1 MSSGTSIHSA
11 TRALRAA
18 VVLGA
23 AALLVSACS
32 SAGASTAPAAS
43 NAAGAAP
50 SSAASASGAAPAS
63 ASSGGQSATITFMEA
78 MSSGTLKT
86 TLDGLVSQFEKAY
99 PNITVTLI
107 PEPNYATLQQ
117 KEEASVAAGNPPTIG
132 QAYEN
137 WAATYAASNA
147 IVPLTS
153 YISGPNGVSSSEQ
166 SDFWTGI
173 WQDLYLP
180 DGKIWMWPF
189 NKSDYIMYYN
199 QNMLQADHLT
209 VPTTWTQFAAD
220 AKAATTGGDWGLSMN
235 PGTSSAPAN
244 GTYMFVS
251 MMRAYGGHLLLNGK
265 PDLNTSAAVQALT
278 LLATM
283 EKEGALKV
291 GTNYPGQT
299 ALGAGKSLFDM
310 STVASYYYN
319 QQAVGTKFTMG
330 TAAFPNGPAGQGNA
344 MQGTNIVI
352 FAKSTPAQQQ
362 AGWTFMHWLTGT
374 QQTATWASGSGYL
387 PVTKSG
393 LAAMS
398 SYVATHPY
406 VTIASQSLQSAR
418 GVPAQSWFTEEQ
430 GAIATALESVLI
442 NHESPQSALATAQ
455 ATSAAAASSGS

>member
-1 MSSGTSIHSA
+1 MSSGTSIHSGG
-11 TRALRAA
+11 RALRATA
-18 VVLGA
+18 ALGA
-23 AALLVSACS
+23 IALLVSACS
-32 SAGASTAPAAS
+32 SAGASAAPAAS
-43 NAAGAAP
+43 SAAGAAP
-50 SSAASASGAAPAS
+50 SSAASSSAAPAS
-63 ASSGGQSATITFMEA
+63 AAAGQSASITFMEA

-86 TLDGLVSQFEKAY
+86 TLDGLVSQFEQAY
-99 PNITVTLI
+99 PNIKVTLI

-147 IVPLTS
+147 IIPLAS
-153 YISGPNGVSSSEQ
+153 FVNGPNGVSSSEQ

-173 WQDLYLP
+173 WKDLYLP

-189 NKSDYIMYYN
+189 NKSDYVMYYN

-220 AKAATTGGDWGLSMN
+220 AKAATTGGNWGVSMD

-244 GTYMFVS
+244 GTYLFVS

-265 PDLNTSAAVQALT
+265 PDLNTSAAAQALS

-283 EKEGALKV
+283 EQEGALKV

-299 ALGAGKSLFDM
+299 ALGAQKALFDM

-319 QQAVGTKFTMG
+319 QQSVGGKFTMA
-330 TAAFPNGPAGQGNA
+330 TAAFPSGPDGQGNA
-344 MQGTNIVI
+344 MQGTNIVM

-362 AGWTFMHWLTGT
+362 AAWTFMHWLTGT
-374 QQTATWASGSGYL
+374 QQVATWASGSGYL

-406 VTIASQSLQSAR
+406 VTIASQSLESAR
-418 GVPAQSWFTEEQ
+418 GVPAEPWFTEEQ

-455 ATSAAAASSGS
+455 STSTAAAASGS